1 MMIGMTV
8 PRAKITITIDAAL
21 LARVRLAVEAG
32 HARSVS
38 AYIEHAVAGQLTAE
52 DDFEA
57 MLTES
62 LAATG
67 GPPTDAELEAAG
79 RLLAGEPV
87 ADEAA

>member
-1 MMIGMTV
+1 M
-8 PRAKITITIDAAL
+8 
-21 LARVRLAVEAG
+21 LA
-32 HARSVS
+32 
-38 AYIEHAVAGQLTAE
+38 
-52 DDFEA
+52 
-57 MLTES
+57 ES